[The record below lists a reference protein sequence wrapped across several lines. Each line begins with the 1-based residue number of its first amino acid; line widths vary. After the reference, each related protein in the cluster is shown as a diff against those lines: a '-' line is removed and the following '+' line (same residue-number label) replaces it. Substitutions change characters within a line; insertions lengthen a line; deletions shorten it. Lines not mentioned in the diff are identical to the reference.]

1 MIFIPNITNANLK
14 DVQNIYEA
22 NWWRAMQCSLYSSKL
37 GQQAHM
43 ITQLGNDAFGDSI
56 VETISSIGVDV
67 SNVYRTNEA
76 NTALAL

>member
-1 MIFIPNITNANLK
+1 
-14 DVQNIYEA
+14 
-22 NWWRAMQCSLYSSKL
+22 MQCSLYSSKVR
-37 GQQAHM
+37 QQAHM

-76 NTALAL
+76 